1 MSTTMPSTQ
10 QQSKALRQQNVSDT
24 GEPGKRVIFLDN
36 LKVFLVSLVVVHH
49 ASQGYVSINT
59 GWPVVQTNIPEINN
73 TILGLFSSVNNA
85 FFMALF
91 FLVSA
96 YFLPASFDRKGGSKY
111 LKDRLIRLGLPILF
125 FAGLVF
131 PLMGMALEGK
141 PMIQLG
147 HTWFV
152 ALLLIFSCAY
162 AAYRLARPVSTT
174 GKKLKTP
181 GPAGILVTAVALALV
196 LFAVR
201 IVFAPG
207 YWTPMHLIEP
217 ARLPAYALLFL
228 TGIIAFRNGWLNTIS
243 VGTAKV
249 WGLISVVAILAAPL
263 IIRYIGNGYD
273 LWAEGFNLASLAISA
288 WEAFICVGLC
298 VSLPVLFREKFD
310 FRGKVLKAMA
320 DDSFAVYL
328 IHPFVLMVLQAML
341 LNVDFH
347 PFGKFVLVAIAG
359 VALSFGISRLVRKI
373 PYMDRVI

>member
-1 MSTTMPSTQ
+1 MSTPLPPTQ
-10 QQSKALRQQNVSDT
+10 QQSIARRQQNVFDT
-24 GEPGKRVIFLDN
+24 DRSGKRVIFLDN

-59 GWPVVQTNIPEINN
+59 GWPVVQANVPEINN

-96 YFLPASFDRKGGSKY
+96 YFLPASFDRKGASKY

-162 AAYRLARPVSTT
+162 AAYRLTRPVSMA
-174 GKKLKTP
+174 GKKLKVP
-181 GPAGILVTAVALALV
+181 GTIGILAAAAALTLV
-196 LFAVR
+196 LFAIR
-201 IVFAPG
+201 TVFAPG

-217 ARLPAYALLFL
+217 ARLPTYVLMFL
-228 TGIIAFRNGWLNTIS
+228 AGIIAYRNGWLNTIS
-243 VGTAKV
+243 AGTAKV

-263 IIRYIGNGYD
+263 IIKFIGNGYD
-273 LWAEGFNLASLAISA
+273 LWAEGFSLASLAVSA
-288 WEAFICVGLC
+288 WDAFICVGLC
-298 VSLPVLFREKFD
+298 ISLPVLFREKFD
-310 FRGKVLKAMA
+310 SRGKVLKAMA

-341 LNVDFH
+341 LNVDFY
-347 PFGKFVLVAIAG
+347 PFGKFILVAIAG
-359 VALSFGISRLVRKI
+359 VALSFGISHLVRKI
-373 PYMDRVI
+373 PYVDRVV